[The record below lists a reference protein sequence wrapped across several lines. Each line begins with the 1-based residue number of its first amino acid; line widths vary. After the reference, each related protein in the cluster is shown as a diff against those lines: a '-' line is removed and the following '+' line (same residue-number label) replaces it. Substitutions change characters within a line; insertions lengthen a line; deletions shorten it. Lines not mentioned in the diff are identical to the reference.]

1 MFQSKKEM
9 EALSRNLERLIGG
22 EYLEMKEMSEDTLPS
37 KIQHQMIRLSDR
49 MRGNEERMEREKNE
63 IKKLIAE
70 IAHQLRN
77 PLANMEVYL
86 DMLAEDSESEEERRF
101 CIEAV
106 AASEGRIRF
115 LTEAFIKMARLE
127 SRIIQIK
134 KESLDLRDTLLKS
147 ILQAKA
153 LSDEKRIQIRLIGEE
168 IQIPH
173 DANWLGEAVYNLL
186 DNSVKY
192 SKPDFCI
199 EVSTVQ
205 NDMFVQIAV
214 RDYGIGIGEEEE
226 NLIFQRFY
234 RGKRVTAEEGFG
246 LGLYLTREIILQHG
260 GFVKVRRK
268 EQGLEISV
276 YLPV

>member
-1 MFQSKKEM
+1 MFQNKKEM

-22 EYLEMKEMSEDTLPS
+22 EYIEMEEVSEDTLPS

-49 MRGNEERMEREKNE
+49 MRGNEERMERERNE

-86 DMLAEDSESEEERRF
+86 DMLAEDSENEEERRF

-147 ILQAKA
+147 ILQAKV
-153 LSDEKRIQIRLIGEE
+153 LSDEKRIQIRLTGEE

-192 SKPDFCI
+192 SKPDSCI

-205 NDMFVQIAV
+205 NDMFVQITV

-234 RGKRVTAEEGFG
+234 RGKRVTVEEGFG

-260 GFVKVRRK
+260 GFVKARRK
-268 EQGLEISV
+268 EPGLEISV

>member
-1 MFQSKKEM
+1 MFQNKKEM

-22 EYLEMKEMSEDTLPS
+22 EYIEMEEVSKDTLPS

-49 MRGNEERMEREKNE
+49 MRGNEERMERERNE

-86 DMLAEDSESEEERRF
+86 DMLAEDSDSEEERRF

-153 LSDEKRIQIRLIGEE
+153 LSDERQIQIRLTGEE

-192 SKPDFCI
+192 SKADSCI

-214 RDYGIGIGEEEE
+214 RDYGIGIREEEE

-234 RGKRVTAEEGFG
+234 RGKRVTVEEGFG

-260 GFVKVRRK
+260 GFVKARRK
-268 EQGLEISV
+268 EPGLEISV